1 MMKKTVTVVL
11 LAAWLLAACGC
22 SSFRAW
28 GAGGSSGGAVAGAGM
43 SVPLGKSGSK
53 K

>member
-11 LAAWLLAACGC
+11 LAVWLLAACGC

-28 GAGGSSGGAVAGAGM
+28 AAGGNEGAVAGAGM